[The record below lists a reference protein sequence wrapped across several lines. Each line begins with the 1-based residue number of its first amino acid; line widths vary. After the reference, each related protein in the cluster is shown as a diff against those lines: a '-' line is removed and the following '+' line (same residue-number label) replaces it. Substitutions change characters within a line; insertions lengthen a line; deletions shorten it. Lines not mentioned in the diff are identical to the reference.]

1 VRWGAAADGGQHR
14 YRARNFNFS
23 RRDTSMNH
31 KALLGTAVAA
41 ALMFGAQA
49 ASACAITAW
58 SSATGLTAADVGLPS
73 AGFSR
78 VLGECSL
85 KVADSNGASGRF
97 VTDTTPNNE
106 TSYRVRFYYFTGGLS
121 GTAAIFQA
129 RNTGGTNIIQ
139 VTHNGSQLS
148 FTVNGVGAPQ
158 TVNVQANRYY
168 SIELAWAAAAGTGSM
183 TGTVSGASG
192 AAITNAV
199 AGTVNFANLNNS
211 ADSITEARMG
221 LINGSVTTGGAPVF
235 FDEFDSRRT
244 TNPGLLCRGDAG
256 GGAGGAPDGVIGSAD
271 RVLITNEIL
280 GTNAQPKGYPDA
292 SQDGLTA
299 SADRV
304 AVTNMILAGTTCN

>member
-1 VRWGAAADGGQHR
+1 
-14 YRARNFNFS
+14 
-23 RRDTSMNH
+23 MNH

-49 ASACAITAW
+49 VSACAISAW
-58 SSATGLTAADVGLPS
+58 SSATGLTAADTGAPS

-85 KVADSNGASGRF
+85 RIADSNGSTGRF

-106 TSYRVRFYYFTGGLS
+106 ASYRARFYYFTGDVT
-121 GTAAIFQA
+121 GTAPIFQA

-139 VTHNGSQLS
+139 VTHNGSVLS
-148 FTVNGVGAPQ
+148 FTTNTGGAAQ
-158 TVNVQANRYY
+158 TVTVADKRYY
-168 SIELAWAAAAGTGSM
+168 SIEMNWTAGAGTGSF
-183 TGTVSGASG
+183 TATVSGNSG
-192 AAITNAV
+192 AGVVNAV
-199 AGTVNFANLNNS
+199 AGTVAFNS
-211 ADSITEARMG
+211 LSNSSDSITEARMG
-221 LINGSVTTGGAPVF
+221 LIGGSATTAASSAVY

-244 TNPGLLCRGDAG
+244 TSPGLLCRGDAG
-256 GGAGGAPDGVIGSAD
+256 GGAGGTPDGVIGSAD

-280 GTNAQPKGYPDA
+280 AINAQPKGYPDA